1 MSAATRVTLKRDA
14 AYSLYID
21 LVLYGRAGKFNA
33 FLNNNPS
40 WDCRIETYQMCRE
53 CGNVYYMVNLANG
66 DKIVLQEKDTITF
79 VATDGRAIV
88 W

>member
-1 MSAATRVTLKRDA
+1 MSAATRVTLERDA

-33 FLNNNPS
+33 FLNDNPS
-40 WDCRIETYQMCRE
+40 WDSRIETYEMCRE
-53 CGNVYYMVNLANG
+53 WGIYHYIANLANG
-66 DKIVLQEKDTITF
+66 NKVVLQEKDTITF